1 MEVRM
6 WEKKRKEVRKD
17 AKQRD
22 AFPCWPLIPVI
33 HSRKLKLVCLKT
45 DFSRGAQEKPQL
57 RADL

>member
-22 AFPCWPLIPVI
+22 AFPCWPLIPIV
-33 HSRKLKLVCLKT
+33 HSRKLKLVCLA
-45 DFSRGAQEKPQL
+45 DRFFQRGHRKNHS
-57 RADL
+57 